1 MMNDQ
6 WHSQALYRRK
16 KKLNDLEDLKDDQTS
31 CLRATKPKFGKELC
45 TKLVG

>member
-1 MMNDQ
+1 MMNYQ

-16 KKLNDLEDLKDDQTS
+16 KKLNDLRDDQDS
-31 CLRATKPKFGKELC
+31 CLKAKVGKELC